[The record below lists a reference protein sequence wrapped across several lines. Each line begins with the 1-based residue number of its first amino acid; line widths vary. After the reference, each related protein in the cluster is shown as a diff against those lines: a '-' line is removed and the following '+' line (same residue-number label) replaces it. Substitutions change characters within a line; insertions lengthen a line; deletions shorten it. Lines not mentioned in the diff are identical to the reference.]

1 MGLPSII
8 AIGDGMTKVVTKFGH
23 ACVRID
29 DGDRAIVIDP
39 GPWSEPERAL
49 DGVRA
54 ILITHEHF
62 DHLDVDAVLTAAHR
76 DPELL
81 IWAPRPVAEQLATLG
96 DRIVPVQPGT
106 EFEAGGFQVAA
117 YGGQHE
123 IIHPSI
129 PVVDNIAYWVDGIY
143 HPGDSF
149 TVPTRPTSLLC
160 VPLQAPWSTSGQVID
175 FTIAVRAPRAFQI
188 HEYLLTDFGRDFCER
203 RVSAAVEPYDIDFF
217 HLDSLSS
224 TEL

>member
-62 DHLDVDAVLTAAHR
+62 DHLDVDAVLTAANR

-96 DRIVPVQPGT
+96 DRIVPVHPGA
-106 EFEAGGFQVAA
+106 EFEAGGFEVAA

-129 PVVDNIAYWVDGIY
+129 PVVDNVAYWVDGIY

-160 VPLQAPWSTSGQVID
+160 VPLQAPWSTTGQVID

-188 HEYLLTDFGRDFCER
+188 HEYMLTDFGRDFCER
-203 RVSAAVEPYDIDFF
+203 RVSAAVEPYGIDFF
-217 HLDSLSS
+217 HIDSHGA
-224 TEL
+224 TEV

>member
-1 MGLPSII
+1 
-8 AIGDGMTKVVTKFGH
+8 MTKTVTKFGH

-49 DGVRA
+49 EGVRA

-62 DHLDVDAVLTAAHR
+62 DHLDVDAVLTAANR
-76 DPELL
+76 DPELI
-81 IWAPRPVAEQLATLG
+81 IWAPRAVAEQLAALG
-96 DRIVPVQPGT
+96 DRIIAVQPGT
-106 EFEAGGFQVAA
+106 EFEAGGFQVVA

-123 IIHPSI
+123 MIHASI
-129 PVVDNIAYWVDGIY
+129 PVIENIAYWVDGVY

-149 TVPTRPTSLLC
+149 AVPTRPTSLLC
-160 VPLQAPWSTSGQVID
+160 VPLQAPWSTTGQVID
-175 FTIAVRAPRAFQI
+175 FTIAVRAPRALQI
-188 HEYLLTDFGRDFCER
+188 HEYMLSDFGRDFCER
-203 RVSAAVEPYDIDFF
+203 RVSAAVESYDIDFF